1 MRVYLGEGE
10 PMRATL
16 KALYALPPQEAAF
29 SRSYVATLLAA
40 FEQKEQQ
47 RVPAIR
53 VLPGMTTSAPQAA
66 LIEPLSPQE

>member
-40 FEQKEQQ
+40 FEQKE
-47 RVPAIR
+47 
-53 VLPGMTTSAPQAA
+53 
-66 LIEPLSPQE
+66 